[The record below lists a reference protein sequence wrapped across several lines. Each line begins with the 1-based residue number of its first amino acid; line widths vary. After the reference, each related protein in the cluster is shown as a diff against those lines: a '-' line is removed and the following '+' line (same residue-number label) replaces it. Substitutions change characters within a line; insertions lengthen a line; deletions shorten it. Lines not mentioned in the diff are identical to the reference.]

1 MASTPLYKKLKD
13 NGTTFYCFPGAA
25 EDISAAYQNQN
36 YKMYFSKYALL
47 NFPKQN
53 LNNVGGTQSTPVY
66 WDFDVFKKS
75 SNASI
80 STDYSEQLVESLRN
94 YVANQEVVIKEAR
107 LNNSQYY
114 YDNNQPYTTT
124 EKIFWKWCKKLNVIQ
139 FEPAAP
145 DDEYFST
152 LLEFESRDLND
163 DTYFPEYLWKERE
176 IIDWNI
182 YSLYDSLN
190 QPGYLE
196 VEFYTTATN
205 FRVGDIVKFT
215 GITALTNTEIPG
227 IESGTLQTTVTELIA
242 AGATQG
248 QKVIFDIP
256 TNGLVI
262 STYLEIEGGSVGL
275 VYNRL
280 VQYIGEVNGINNVQ
294 EANRSYTEVYALVP
308 DHTGQ
313 TPDIL
318 FRLHDDANYKPNL
331 TFPIIPSQYQPEIIG
346 AELFTSPIVNTPQN
360 YPGSYFG
367 QFDTEDFTYEV
378 SNGDSI
384 RRSGDYYG
392 VNGDTNNP
400 VVDGSTVDGATLNF
414 NTSHYV
420 KMNINS
426 GTIQTF
432 DQFNAMEVDNVPPT
446 DFEFNAILWYY
457 TIEDTFGNI
466 STNLYG
472 VSFLDN
478 PINNPVSEE
487 AGIKLPI
494 YKKLVSNGVHDGTSY
509 AFSLNLSFNIINDN
523 PQDTYNPTSVNTL
536 FGMDLFNT
544 AMTRLASINDTF
556 LTMVA
561 ENTDI
566 KTEIDNIRQLLYT
579 QTDLDTIN
587 AKIRNLEGLLL
598 LYKSNQLQTSDTIK
612 VVQSQTADFSTLTL
626 ENIDTGYK
634 TITSINTTNL
644 YTATGIIPINISVPE
659 NKNFFV
665 NIINNDEVNLTL
677 PNEDRLVVVI
687 DRDLD
692 YRQSCQ
698 FVIDSTS
705 TSTQN
710 KKLDIYIKYVI
721 DNTNVLEADETVAVA
736 TSVTTVANNLPVE
749 TPLITNIDLPVSFNS
764 VSQRSNFSYVS
775 DKFNFDVDL
784 SNPIIL
790 NAGSILQVP
799 LNSNYLLLNNTLK
812 SGDTLMM
819 NDLLVGTT
827 SVFNFSGQYDIS
839 SIGTTSSY
847 IYLDISTNNE
857 LVAYGAS
864 ATLPKYIHDPNGF
877 MTSGTYSTELS
888 NIPYFSLN
896 KGYRFTITRISDSD
910 ISSISDRYLIQ
921 TEYLL
926 K

>member
-1 MASTPLYKKLKD
+1 MNTPLYKKLK
-13 NGTTFYCFPGAA
+13 NSGTSFYCFPGAA
-25 EDISAAYQNQN
+25 EDVSAQYQNQN

-53 LNNVGGTQSTPVY
+53 LQNIGGTQATPIY

-75 SNASI
+75 SGSPN
-80 STDYSEQLVESLRN
+80 TPDYSEQLVESLRN
-94 YVANQEVVIKEAR
+94 YVANQEVVIKESR

-145 DDEYFST
+145 EDEYFST
-152 LLEFESRDLND
+152 LSEFESRSVND

-176 IIDWNI
+176 IIDWNV
-182 YSLYDSLN
+182 YSLYESSN

-196 VEFYTTATN
+196 VEFYATTN

-215 GITALTNTEIPG
+215 GITSLTNTEIPG
-227 IESGTLQTTVTELIA
+227 IESNTLQTTITELIA

-248 QKVIFDIP
+248 QKVIFDVV
-256 TNGLVI
+256 TNGNVI
-262 STYLEIEGGSVGL
+262 TTYLETGGGSVGL

-318 FRLHDDANYKPNL
+318 FRLGDDANYKPNL

-360 YPGSYFG
+360 YPGSYFA

-392 VNGDTNNP
+392 VSGDTNNP
-400 VVDGSTVDGATLNF
+400 VIDGSTVDGSILDF
-414 NTSHYV
+414 NTTHYV
-420 KMNINS
+420 KMNIN
-426 GTIQTF
+426 GGAIQTF
-432 DQFNAMEVDNVPPT
+432 DQFNAMEVDNLPPK

-457 TIEDTFGNI
+457 TIEDNNGNV

-472 VSFLDN
+472 ISFLDN
-478 PINNPVSEE
+478 PVNNPIPDEV
-487 AGIKLPI
+487 GLKLPI

-509 AFSLNLSFNIINDN
+509 AFSLNLSFNIINEN
-523 PQDTYNPTSVNTL
+523 PQDSYNPNSVNTL

-561 ENTDI
+561 ENIDI
-566 KTEIDNIRQLLYT
+566 KTEIDNIKQLLYT
-579 QTDLDTIN
+579 QTELDTIN
-587 AKIRNLEGLLL
+587 AKIKNLENLLI
-598 LYKSNQLQTSDTIK
+598 LYKTNQLQTSDTIK
-612 VVQSQTADFSTLTL
+612 VVQAETANFSTLTL

-634 TITSINTTNL
+634 TVTSINSTDL
-644 YTATGIIPINISVPE
+644 YTTTGIIPINISVPE

-665 NIINNDEVNLTL
+665 KILNNDEVSLTL
-677 PNEDRLVVVI
+677 PNEDRLVVVLE
-687 DRDLD
+687 RDLD
-692 YRQSCQ
+692 YKQSCQ

-705 TSTQN
+705 KSTQN
-710 KKLDIYIKYVI
+710 KKLDIYIKYVL
-721 DNTNVLEADETVAVA
+721 DNSNVLS
-736 TSVTTVANNLPVE
+736 TSESISVDSNVVTPSSFSLPIE
-749 TPLITNIDLPVSFNS
+749 TPLITNIDLPVAFNS
-764 VSQRSNFSYVS
+764 VTQQANFSYVS

-784 SNPIIL
+784 NNPIIL
-790 NAGSILQVP
+790 NAGNILQVP

-819 NDLLVGTT
+819 NDFLVGTT
-827 SVFNFSGQYDIS
+827 SVFNFTGQYNVS
-839 SIGTTSSY
+839 SVGTTSSY
-847 IYLDISTNNE
+847 IYLDISSNSE

-888 NIPYFSLN
+888 NVPYFSLN
-896 KGYRFTITRISDSD
+896 KGYRFTITRVSEYSDS
-910 ISSISDRYLIQ
+910 SINDRYLIQ

>member
-53 LNNVGGTQSTPVY
+53 LQNIGGTQATPVY

-94 YVANQEVVIKEAR
+94 YVANQEVVIKESK

-114 YDNNQPYTTT
+114 YDNNEPYTTT
-124 EKIFWKWCKKLNVIQ
+124 EKLFWKWCKKLNVIQ
-139 FEPAAP
+139 YEPASP
-145 DDEYFST
+145 SDEYFSN
-152 LLEFESRDLND
+152 LDEFSSANPND

-176 IIDWNI
+176 IIDWPA
-182 YSLYDSLN
+182 YSFYESSN

-196 VEFYTTATN
+196 AEFYATTN

-256 TNGLVI
+256 TNGLV
-262 STYLEIEGGSVGL
+262 SGTYLETDGGSIDL

-294 EANRSYTEVYALVP
+294 ESNRSYTEVYALVP

-318 FRLHDDANYKPNL
+318 FRLHSDNNYKPNL
-331 TFPIIPSQYQPEIIG
+331 TFPIIPSQYQPEIMG

-392 VNGDTNNP
+392 VSGDTNNP
-400 VVDGSTVDGATLNF
+400 VIDGSTVDGSILNF
-414 NTSHYV
+414 NTTHYV
-420 KMNINS
+420 KMNIDG

-432 DQFNAMEVDNVPPT
+432 DQFNAMEVDNAPPK

-457 TIEDTFGNI
+457 TIQDTDGNV

-472 VSFLDN
+472 ISFLDN
-478 PINNPVSEE
+478 PLNNPVTEE
-487 AGIKLPI
+487 IGLKLPI

-523 PQDTYNPTSVNTL
+523 PQDAYNPNSVNTL

-566 KTEIDNIRQLLYT
+566 KTEIDDIRQLLYT

-587 AKIRNLEGLLL
+587 AKIKNLENLLI
-598 LYKSNQLQTSDTIK
+598 LYKTNQLQTSDTIK
-612 VVQSQTADFSTLTL
+612 VVQQETPSFTVLTL

-634 TITSINTTNL
+634 TVTSINTTDL
-644 YTATGIIPINISVPE
+644 YTTTGIIPININVPE
-659 NKNFFV
+659 NKDFFV

-677 PNEDRLVVVI
+677 PNEDRLVVVL

-710 KKLDIYIKYVI
+710 KKIDIYIKYTYNPNSNI
-721 DNTNVLEADETVAVA
+721 SAGETIYIPN
-736 TSVTTVANNLPVE
+736 TTVLPVE
-749 TPLITNIDLPVSFNS
+749 TPLITNIDLPVAFNS
-764 VSQRSNFSYVS
+764 VAQRANFSYVS

-784 SNPIIL
+784 NNPIIL

-799 LNSNYLLLNNTLK
+799 LNSNYVLLNNTLK
-812 SGDTLMM
+812 AGDTLMM

-847 IYLDISTNNE
+847 IYLDISTNSE

-877 MTSGTYSTELS
+877 ITSGTYSTELS

-921 TEYLL
+921 TEHLL

>member
-53 LNNVGGTQSTPVY
+53 LQNIGGTQATPIY

-94 YVANQEVVIKEAR
+94 YVANQEVVVKESR

-114 YDNNQPYTTT
+114 YDNNEPYTTT

-139 FEPAAP
+139 FEPASP
-145 DDEYFST
+145 SDEYFSN
-152 LLEFESRDLND
+152 LDEFSSADPND
-163 DTYFPEYLWKERE
+163 DTYFPEYIWKERE
-176 IIDWNI
+176 IVDWPV
-182 YSLYDSLN
+182 YTFYESSN

-196 VEFYTTATN
+196 AEFYATTN

-215 GITALTNTEIPG
+215 GISSLTNTEIPG
-227 IESGTLQTTVTELIA
+227 IESDTLQTTVTELIA

-256 TNGLVI
+256 TNGLV
-262 STYLEIEGGSVGL
+262 SGTYFENGDGSIGL

-318 FRLHDDANYKPNL
+318 FRLHSDNNYKPNL

-367 QFDTEDFTYEV
+367 QFDTEDYTYEV

-392 VNGDTNNP
+392 VSGDINNP
-400 VVDGSTVDGATLNF
+400 VIDGSTIDGAILDF
-414 NTSHYV
+414 NTTHYV

-432 DQFNAMEVDNVPPT
+432 DQFNAMEVNNLPPN

-457 TIEDTFGNI
+457 TIEDINGNI

-472 VSFLDN
+472 ISFLDN
-478 PINNPVSEE
+478 PMNNPVTEE
-487 AGIKLPI
+487 IGIKLPI

-509 AFSLNLSFNIINDN
+509 AFSLNLSFNIINEN
-523 PQDTYNPTSVNTL
+523 PQDSYNPQSINTL

-561 ENTDI
+561 ENIDI

-579 QTDLDTIN
+579 QTELDTIN
-587 AKIRNLEGLLL
+587 AKIKNLENLLI
-598 LYKSNQLQTSDTIK
+598 LYKTNQLQTSDTIK
-612 VVQSQTADFSTLTL
+612 VVQQETPSFTVLTL

-634 TITSINTTNL
+634 TITSVKTTDL
-644 YTATGIIPINISVPE
+644 YTTTGVIPINVSVPE
-659 NKNFFV
+659 NKDFFV
-665 NIINNDEVNLTL
+665 KIINNDEVNLTL
-677 PNEDRLVVVI
+677 PNEDRLVVVL
-687 DRDLD
+687 DKDLS

-710 KKLDIYIKYVI
+710 KKLDIYIKYVYNPNSNI
-721 DNTNVLEADETVAVA
+721 SAGETIYITNTNV
-736 TSVTTVANNLPVE
+736 LPVE
-749 TPLITNIDLPVSFNS
+749 TPLITNIDLPVAFNS
-764 VSQRSNFSYVS
+764 VTQQANFSYVS
-775 DKFNFDVDL
+775 DKFNFNVDL
-784 SNPIIL
+784 NNPIIL

-799 LNSNYLLLNNTLK
+799 LDTNYVLLNNTLK

-819 NDLLVGTT
+819 NDFLVGTT

-839 SIGTTSSY
+839 SVGTTSSY
-847 IYLDISTNNE
+847 IYLDISSNNE

-864 ATLPKYIHDPNGF
+864 ATPKYIHDPNGF
-877 MTSGTYSTELS
+877 MTLGTYSTELS

-910 ISSISDRYLIQ
+910 ISSITDRYLIQ
-921 TEYLL
+921 TEHLL

>member
-53 LNNVGGTQSTPVY
+53 LNNVGGTQATPVY

-75 SNASI
+75 SNAAISI
-80 STDYSEQLVESLRN
+80 DYSEQLVESLRN
-94 YVANQEVVIKEAR
+94 YVANQEVVIKESK

-114 YDNNQPYTTT
+114 YDNNEPYTTT

-139 FEPAAP
+139 YEPASP
-145 DDEYFST
+145 SDEYFSN
-152 LLEFESRDLND
+152 LDEFSSANPND

-176 IIDWNI
+176 IIDWSA
-182 YSLYDSLN
+182 YSFYESSN

-196 VEFYTTATN
+196 VEFYATTN

-215 GITALTNTEIPG
+215 SITALTNTEIPG

-256 TNGLVI
+256 TNGLV
-262 STYLEIEGGSVGL
+262 SGTYLETDGGSIGL

-294 EANRSYTEVYALVP
+294 ESNRSYTEVYALVP

-318 FRLHDDANYKPNL
+318 FRLHSDNNYKPNL
-331 TFPIIPSQYQPEIIG
+331 TFPIIPSQYQPEIMG

-392 VNGDTNNP
+392 VSGDTNNP
-400 VVDGSTVDGATLNF
+400 VIDGYTVDGSVLDF
-414 NTSHYV
+414 NTTHYV
-420 KMNINS
+420 KMNIDG

-432 DQFNAMEVDNVPPT
+432 DQFNAMEVDNAPPK

-457 TIEDTFGNI
+457 TIQDTNGNV

-472 VSFLDN
+472 ISFLDN
-478 PINNPVSEE
+478 PLNNPVTEE
-487 AGIKLPI
+487 VGLKLPI

-523 PQDTYNPTSVNTL
+523 PQDAYNPNSVNTL

-566 KTEIDNIRQLLYT
+566 KTEISNIRQLLYT

-587 AKIRNLEGLLL
+587 AKIKNLENLLI
-598 LYKSNQLQTSDTIK
+598 LYKTNQLQTSDTIK
-612 VVQSQTADFSTLTL
+612 VVQQETPSFTVLTL

-634 TITSINTTNL
+634 TVTSINTTNL
-644 YTATGIIPINISVPE
+644 YTTTGIIPININVPE
-659 NKNFFV
+659 NKDFFV

-677 PNEDRLVVVI
+677 PNEDRLVVVL
-687 DRDLD
+687 DRDLN

-710 KKLDIYIKYVI
+710 KKLDIYIKYTYNPNSNI
-721 DNTNVLEADETVAVA
+721 SAGETIYIPN
-736 TSVTTVANNLPVE
+736 TTVLPVE
-749 TPLITNIDLPVSFNS
+749 TPLITNIDLPVAFNS
-764 VSQRSNFSYVS
+764 VAQRANFSYVS
-775 DKFNFDVDL
+775 DKFNFNVDL
-784 SNPIIL
+784 NNPIIL

-910 ISSISDRYLIQ
+910 ISSIGDRYLIQ
-921 TEYLL
+921 TEHLL

>member
-53 LNNVGGTQSTPVY
+53 LNNVGGTQATPVY

-94 YVANQEVVIKEAR
+94 YVANQEVVIKESK

-114 YDNNQPYTTT
+114 YDNNEPYTTT
-124 EKIFWKWCKKLNVIQ
+124 EKLFWKWCKKLNVIQ
-139 FEPAAP
+139 YEPASP
-145 DDEYFST
+145 SDEYFSN
-152 LLEFESRDLND
+152 LDEFSSANPND

-176 IIDWNI
+176 IIDWPV
-182 YSLYDSLN
+182 YSFYESSN

-196 VEFYTTATN
+196 AEFYATTN

-256 TNGLVI
+256 TNGLV
-262 STYLEIEGGSVGL
+262 SGTYLETDGGSIGL

-294 EANRSYTEVYALVP
+294 ESNRSYTEVYALVP

-318 FRLHDDANYKPNL
+318 FRLHSDDNYKPNL
-331 TFPIIPSQYQPEIIG
+331 TFPIIPSQYQPEIMG
-346 AELFTSPIVNTPQN
+346 AELFTSPIVNAPQN

-392 VNGDTNNP
+392 VSGDTNNP
-400 VVDGSTVDGATLNF
+400 VIDGSTVDGAILNF
-414 NTSHYV
+414 NTTHYV
-420 KMNINS
+420 KMNIDG

-432 DQFNAMEVDNVPPT
+432 DQFNAMEVDNAPPK

-457 TIEDTFGNI
+457 TIEDTDGNV

-472 VSFLDN
+472 ISFLDN
-478 PINNPVSEE
+478 PLNNPVTEE
-487 AGIKLPI
+487 IGLKLPI

-523 PQDTYNPTSVNTL
+523 PQDAYNPNSINTL

-566 KTEIDNIRQLLYT
+566 KTEIDDIRQLLYT

-587 AKIRNLEGLLL
+587 AKIKNLENLLI
-598 LYKSNQLQTSDTIK
+598 LYKTNQLQTSDTIK
-612 VVQSQTADFSTLTL
+612 VVQQETPSFTVLTL

-634 TITSINTTNL
+634 TVTSINTTDL
-644 YTATGIIPINISVPE
+644 YTATGIIPININVPE
-659 NKNFFV
+659 NKDFFV

-677 PNEDRLVVVI
+677 PNEDRLVVVL

-710 KKLDIYIKYVI
+710 KKIDIYIKYTYNPNSNI
-721 DNTNVLEADETVAVA
+721 SAGETIYIPN
-736 TSVTTVANNLPVE
+736 TTVLPVE
-749 TPLITNIDLPVSFNS
+749 TPLITNIDLPVAFNR
-764 VSQRSNFSYVS
+764 VAQRANFSYVS

-784 SNPIIL
+784 NNPIIL

-921 TEYLL
+921 TEHLL

>member
-1 MASTPLYKKLKD
+1 
-13 NGTTFYCFPGAA
+13 
-25 EDISAAYQNQN
+25 
-36 YKMYFSKYALL
+36 
-47 NFPKQN
+47 
-53 LNNVGGTQSTPVY
+53 
-66 WDFDVFKKS
+66 
-75 SNASI
+75 
-80 STDYSEQLVESLRN
+80 
-94 YVANQEVVIKEAR
+94 
-107 LNNSQYY
+107 
-114 YDNNQPYTTT
+114 
-124 EKIFWKWCKKLNVIQ
+124 
-139 FEPAAP
+139 
-145 DDEYFST
+145 
-152 LLEFESRDLND
+152 
-163 DTYFPEYLWKERE
+163 
-176 IIDWNI
+176 
-182 YSLYDSLN
+182 
-190 QPGYLE
+190 
-196 VEFYTTATN
+196 
-205 FRVGDIVKFT
+205 
-215 GITALTNTEIPG
+215 
-227 IESGTLQTTVTELIA
+227 
-242 AGATQG
+242 
-248 QKVIFDIP
+248 
-256 TNGLVI
+256 
-262 STYLEIEGGSVGL
+262 
-275 VYNRL
+275 
-280 VQYIGEVNGINNVQ
+280 
-294 EANRSYTEVYALVP
+294 
-308 DHTGQ
+308 
-313 TPDIL
+313 
-318 FRLHDDANYKPNL
+318 
-331 TFPIIPSQYQPEIIG
+331 
-346 AELFTSPIVNTPQN
+346 
-360 YPGSYFG
+360 
-367 QFDTEDFTYEV
+367 
-378 SNGDSI
+378 
-384 RRSGDYYG
+384 
-392 VNGDTNNP
+392 
-400 VVDGSTVDGATLNF
+400 
-414 NTSHYV
+414 
-420 KMNINS
+420 
-426 GTIQTF
+426 
-432 DQFNAMEVDNVPPT
+432 
-446 DFEFNAILWYY
+446 
-457 TIEDTFGNI
+457 
-466 STNLYG
+466 
-472 VSFLDN
+472 
-478 PINNPVSEE
+478 
-487 AGIKLPI
+487 
-494 YKKLVSNGVHDGTSY
+494 
-509 AFSLNLSFNIINDN
+509 
-523 PQDTYNPTSVNTL
+523 
-536 FGMDLFNT
+536 
-544 AMTRLASINDTF
+544 
-556 LTMVA
+556 MVA

-587 AKIRNLEGLLL
+587 AKIRNLESLLL

-644 YTATGIIPINISVPE
+644 YTTTGIIPINISVPE

-710 KKLDIYIKYVI
+710 KKLDIYIKYAI
-721 DNTNVLEADETVAVA
+721 DNTNVLGADETVAVA

-749 TPLITNIDLPVSFNS
+749 TPLITNIDLPVAFNR
-764 VSQRSNFSYVS
+764 VAQRANFSYVS

-784 SNPIIL
+784 NNPIIL

-921 TEYLL
+921 TEHLL

>member
-53 LNNVGGTQSTPVY
+53 LNNVGGTQSTAVY

-75 SNASI
+75 SNASV

-94 YVANQEVVIKEAR
+94 YVANQEVVIKESK

-114 YDNNQPYTTT
+114 YDNNEPYTTT
-124 EKIFWKWCKKLNVIQ
+124 EKLFWKWCKKLNVIQ
-139 FEPAAP
+139 YEPASP
-145 DDEYFST
+145 SDEYFSN
-152 LLEFESRDLND
+152 LDEFSSANPND

-176 IIDWNI
+176 IIDWPV
-182 YSLYDSLN
+182 YSFYESSN

-196 VEFYTTATN
+196 AEFYATTN

-256 TNGLVI
+256 TNGLV
-262 STYLEIEGGSVGL
+262 SGTYLETDGGSIGL
-275 VYNRL
+275 IYNRL

-294 EANRSYTEVYALVP
+294 ESNRSYTEVYALVP

-318 FRLHDDANYKPNL
+318 FRLHSDDNYKPNL
-331 TFPIIPSQYQPEIIG
+331 TFPIIPSQYQPEIMG
-346 AELFTSPIVNTPQN
+346 AELFTSPIVNAPQN

-392 VNGDTNNP
+392 VSGDTNNP
-400 VVDGSTVDGATLNF
+400 VIDGSTVDGAILNF
-414 NTSHYV
+414 NTTHYV
-420 KMNINS
+420 KMNIDG

-432 DQFNAMEVDNVPPT
+432 DQFNAMEVDNAPPK

-457 TIEDTFGNI
+457 TIEDTDGNV

-472 VSFLDN
+472 ISFLDN
-478 PINNPVSEE
+478 PLNNPVTEE
-487 AGIKLPI
+487 IGLKLPI

-523 PQDTYNPTSVNTL
+523 PQDAYNPNSINTL

-566 KTEIDNIRQLLYT
+566 KTEIDDIRQLLYT

-587 AKIRNLEGLLL
+587 AKIKNLENLLI
-598 LYKSNQLQTSDTIK
+598 LYKTNQLQTSDTIK
-612 VVQSQTADFSTLTL
+612 VVQQETPSFTVLTL

-634 TITSINTTNL
+634 TVTSINTTDL
-644 YTATGIIPINISVPE
+644 YTATGIIPININVPE
-659 NKNFFV
+659 NKDFFV

-677 PNEDRLVVVI
+677 PNEDRLVVVL

-710 KKLDIYIKYVI
+710 KKIDIYIKYTYNPNSNI
-721 DNTNVLEADETVAVA
+721 SAGETIYIPN
-736 TSVTTVANNLPVE
+736 TTVLPVE
-749 TPLITNIDLPVSFNS
+749 TPLITNIDLPVAFNR
-764 VSQRSNFSYVS
+764 VAQRANFSYVS

-784 SNPIIL
+784 NNPIIL

-921 TEYLL
+921 TEHLL